1 VSGQVTLGCNGS
13 QFSEIAFRYWEE
25 HYNLRHDRFYVIETD
40 KDYAQQDGKDGKE
53 KVTRCSASREPAF
66 AERMERRCTN
76 PPTSLVDLCNAVPF
90 VLNDGSPS

>member
-53 KVTRCSASREPAF
+53 KVRAALRPV
-66 AERMERRCTN
+66 N
-76 PPTSLVDLCNAVPF
+76 PPLQNAWNVATQIHQRCLWWIYATPF
-90 VLNDGSPS
+90 RSF